1 MSIFRRYALNTIQ
14 SRTKKTITPDAS
26 FGQIER
32 LEVRELFAGDSANF
46 LSPIWFE
53 QLSTSAHSQID
64 AGNAT
69 FAEATTQVVWE
80 NTTLDVYN
88 DEWIIQLDAS
98 LAASIASLADVAAL
112 LDSGTMQFEII
123 GGLGLSGQLLI
134 RTYDA
139 EINAVTDWLAGQS
152 IITTF
157 EPNALLPAHLA
168 TSDPQGD
175 SLWGLDNQGQTG
187 GTVDADIDAPEAWEI
202 TTGNPNVVVAVID
215 TGVDYTHPDLI
226 HSMWVNP
233 GEIAGDGI
241 DNDGNGF
248 VDDVY
253 GYDFLNN
260 DGDPLDDNMHGTH
273 VAGTIAA
280 EGENAAGVVG
290 VASSASIMALKF
302 LSASGSGSTA
312 DAVRALNYATMMKKL
327 YGVNVVAT
335 NNSWGGGEYS
345 SALYNAIK
353 ASGDEDILFVA
364 AAGNNGT
371 NNDVTPQYPASYG
384 LDNVISVA
392 ATDHNDQL
400 AGFSNYGASSVDIA
414 APGVGI
420 VSTITRGR
428 YLSLSGTSMAAPHVS
443 GVIALAYSVNP
454 SATMEQIK
462 AALLG
467 GVDNVAGLHG
477 KVSTGGRLN
486 ALGTLHQLNFSVSDA
501 SIEEGDVVDSPLS
514 DFTIEFSG
522 NFDPSTVAAADFLVN
537 GQAADSLT
545 IVDGNHITFHFSQS
559 PLTTQGAQRMEL
571 LAGSVAR
578 NGDGLALTAF
588 VREFFYDAS
597 KLTVSETSIA
607 NGAALSDL
615 PKYLDLSFS
624 EAIDPTTLTAADLQ
638 LSSGSVVSVEMIGDR
653 TARFWLQLPYD
664 NGDVTYQ
671 LADGAV
677 TDLHGNVGAGIIGH
691 FSIDLADIAVYETMG
706 PIQLPTYGSIDIPLH
721 ISDNL
726 KIADA
731 DIWLDIDHTWDSDLT
746 VVLIAPNGTQI
757 QLFSAIGGSGDGFKG
772 TILDDDAVALISD
785 AAAPFSGRFRP
796 SGDLSLLEGMATA
809 GTWTLRV
816 SDSFASDVGTLQS
829 FSIHFS
835 VESSLEIDPLDDI
848 TIHHTQDEIDVDI
861 AASPGASISAEVLGN
876 VPAEIRWNA
885 ETGRLTID
893 PPTGYVGN
901 FTVRVSATHGGE
913 TVWEEFV
920 VSITNDA
927 VQLGAIADQT
937 LEHDGLLELPLA
949 VENRDGDSL
958 TYIATA
964 TDASGRLVE
973 VAISDGVFR
982 FDASSATAGSMQVTI
997 SVSDGVST
1005 ATQSFS
1011 IAISAAP
1018 AAADPLPS
1026 EFAGTAG
1033 EPLEIDLSQY
1043 DFGQGMTG
1051 FEVETPDGGT
1061 TTGAS
1066 QYGVVKD
1073 DWLEQTNFAY
1083 NSQRQGE
1090 KYVKNETG
1098 QWYFITTDGQHALLH
1113 AWKGS
1118 FVRSTVIATLDIS
1131 YYNDPKLLYQH
1142 EPTSP
1147 QADVDVTIDP
1157 ATGKLVV
1164 APCDGFFGRV
1174 TLTVTATGSNGAES
1188 RTFDVV
1194 FAQRTLELAPIAND
1208 QFPSGE
1214 TRYVLDLRDYLSGGD
1229 SVVLSAAATAVSDAD
1244 AYAVDKAMNF
1254 VNDPF
1259 LSRTNY
1265 AYNAYGHQEKFIRDA
1280 NYQWYYL
1287 TQEGDQA
1294 VLYKWK
1300 GDIGGGDRIA
1310 MLDSACYE
1318 DPSLLINATEASGDV
1333 TARLENGQLIVDR
1346 PADFTGEV
1354 IVTIAATNG
1363 GTSVSQVFRISAT
1376 TPATNNASSLVDL
1389 VSTSMSSL
1397 QVSSGSTSVEGS
1409 NFTSSTASPTLESI
1423 QAQVAAIAAEVALRF
1438 GGDIEELAQS
1448 RSAAIST
1455 TGAARTLGGA
1465 ISQKSDQLAD
1475 VAAAQLARDE
1485 RLSMPTIVNAMD
1497 AWGDQIAS
1505 ELAQSEETFSSEV
1518 DDLYSSLDQD
1528 DFDLPEA

>member
-1 MSIFRRYALNTIQ
+1 MSIFRRYALNTI
-14 SRTKKTITPDAS
+14 RPRVKKPITPDAS

-32 LEVRELFAGDSANF
+32 LEVRELFAGDTANF

-69 FAEATTQVVWE
+69 FAESTTQVVWE

-98 LAASIASLADVAAL
+98 LAASITSLTDVAAL
-112 LDSGTMQFEII
+112 LDGGTLQFEII

-152 IITTF
+152 IVTTF

-202 TTGNPNVVVAVID
+202 TTGNPNIVVAVID

-260 DGDPLDDNMHGTH
+260 DGDPMDDNMHGTH

-280 EGENAAGVVG
+280 EGDNATGVVG

-371 NNDVTPQYPASYG
+371 NNDVNPQYPASYG

-443 GVIALAYSVNP
+443 GVIALAYSINP

-467 GVDNVAGLHG
+467 GADDIAGLHG

-486 ALGTLHQLNFSVSDA
+486 ALGTLHQLNFSVTDA
-501 SIEEGDVVDSPLS
+501 SIEAGAVVESPLTN
-514 DFTIEFSG
+514 FTIEFSG
-522 NFDPSTVAAADFLVN
+522 NFDPSTVAASDFLVN

-545 IVDGNHITFHFSQS
+545 VVNGNQVTFHYSQS
-559 PLTTQGAQRMEL
+559 PIVAQGAQRMEL
-571 LAGSVAR
+571 LAGSVER
-578 NGDGLALTAF
+578 NGDGLALTGF
-588 VREFFYDAS
+588 VREFFYDAAR
-597 KLTVSETSIA
+597 LTITQTSIA
-607 NGAALSDL
+607 NGAALDDL
-615 PKYLDLSFS
+615 PKYLDLIFS
-624 EAIDPTTLTAADLQ
+624 EAIDPATLTAADLQ
-638 LSSGSVVSVEMIGDR
+638 LSSGGVIAVEMIGDR

-664 NGDVTYQ
+664 NGEITYQ

-677 TDLHGNVGAGIIGH
+677 ADLHGNVGAGITGH
-691 FSIDLADIAVYETMG
+691 FSIDLVDIAIYETTG
-706 PIQLPTYGSIDIPLH
+706 PIPLPTYGSIDIPLQ
-721 ISDNL
+721 ISDDL
-726 KIADA
+726 KVADA

-757 QLFSAIGGSGDGFKG
+757 KLFSAIGGSGDGFHG
-772 TILDDDAVALISD
+772 TILDDDAEMLIGD

-796 SGDLSLLEGMATA
+796 SGDLSLLEGMSTA

-829 FSIHFS
+829 FGIHFS
-835 VESSLEIDPLDDI
+835 VASSLEIDPLDDI
-848 TIHHTQDEIDVDI
+848 TIHHVQDSLEVDVN
-861 AASPGASISAEVLGN
+861 ASPGATISAKVLGD
-876 VPAEIRWNA
+876 VPANVHWNA

-893 PPTGYVGN
+893 PPRGYVGN
-901 FTVRVSATHGGE
+901 FTVRVSAARGGE
-913 TVWEEFV
+913 TTWEEFV
-920 VSITNDA
+920 VSVTNDA
-927 VQLGAIADQT
+927 VQLGVIADQT
-937 LEHDGLLELPLA
+937 LSHDGQLELPLT
-949 VENRDGDSL
+949 VENRDGDLL

-964 TDASGRLVE
+964 TDAAGRLVE

-982 FDASSATAGSMQVTI
+982 FDATSAAAGNVQVTI

-1005 ATQSFS
+1005 ATQTFS
-1011 IAISAAP
+1011 ITISAAP
-1018 AAADPLPS
+1018 IAADPLPS
-1026 EFAGTAG
+1026 EFAGTSG
-1033 EPLEIDLSQY
+1033 KPLEIDLSQY
-1043 DFGQGMTG
+1043 DFGQGMTD
-1051 FEVETPDGGT
+1051 FEVAAPGGGT

-1066 QYGVVKD
+1066 QYGVVQD

-1090 KYVKNETG
+1090 KYVKTESG
-1098 QWYFITTDGQHALLH
+1098 QWCFVTTDGQHALLH
-1113 AWKGS
+1113 EWKGS

-1131 YYNDPKLLYQH
+1131 YYNDPKLLYQN
-1142 EPTSP
+1142 EPATP
-1147 QADVDVTIDP
+1147 QADVDVAIDP

-1164 APCDGFFGRV
+1164 TPRDGFAGRI
-1174 TLTVTATGSNGAES
+1174 TLTVTATGSNGAET

-1194 FAQRTLELAPIAND
+1194 FAAQTLELAPIAND

-1214 TRYVLDLRDYLSGGD
+1214 TRYTLDLRDYLTGGD
-1229 SVVLSAAATAVSDAD
+1229 SVVLSTAATAVSDAE
-1244 AYAVDKAMNF
+1244 AYAIDKAANF
-1254 VNDPF
+1254 VSDPF

-1294 VLYKWK
+1294 VLYKWQ

-1310 MLDSACYE
+1310 TLDSAYYE
-1318 DPSLLINATEASGDV
+1318 DPSLLVNAAETSGDV
-1333 TARLENGQLIVDR
+1333 TARIENGQLIVDR
-1346 PADFTGEV
+1346 PANFTGDV
-1354 IVTIAATNG
+1354 IVTVAATNG
-1363 GTSVSQVFRISAT
+1363 SASVSQVFRIAAT
-1376 TPATNNASSLVDL
+1376 TPAIHHASSMVDF
-1389 VSTSMSSL
+1389 VSASTAALSIRSA
-1397 QVSSGSTSVEGS
+1397 STSVDAS
-1409 NFTSSTASPTLESI
+1409 NFAPPAASPTLDSI

-1438 GGDIEELAQS
+1438 GDDIDSLAQS
-1448 RSAAIST
+1448 RTAPLPT
-1455 TGAARTLGGA
+1455 TGAPRTLGGS

-1475 VAAAQLARDE
+1475 VAAAQSARDE

-1505 ELAQSEETFSSEV
+1505 DLAQREDSFSVEA
-1518 DDLYSSLDQD
+1518 DDLYSSLDQV
-1528 DFDLPEA
+1528 DFELPEA